1 VTAATLEAAAAQSAA
16 PARACVFR
24 GARAVASAAG
34 TATGTATTVTDILT
48 VTAPA

>member
-1 VTAATLEAAAAQSAA
+1 VTAATLEAAAAQPAA

-24 GARAVASAAG
+24 GARACASAG
-34 TATGTATTVTDILT
+34 DTVATTVTDIIT